1 MPPGDVIDLGPCFQE
16 ARDMR
21 ARALV
26 IAGPASIGLR
36 TGDSIYVHETKRPH
50 VVWQIAESN
59 KPVVFMHGI
68 RRVLSP
74 QEWERV

>member
-1 MPPGDVIDLGPCFQE
+1 MCEIYDLDARRAESLAHRTRE
-16 ARDMR
+16 AM
-21 ARALV
+21 

-68 RRVLSP
+68 RRVLSS
-74 QEWERV
+74 QEWERI